1 MDRRTYIATTG
12 AVLGGSLAGCLGDG
26 SDDTDE
32 SGDDT
37 DESGDDT
44 DESGDDA
51 EADGDG
57 GDAEAGNE
65 SETNESAA

>member
-37 DESGDDT
+37 DESGDD
-44 DESGDDA
+44 A